1 MARKKKDQREK
12 DLENMIGAAIF
23 QAGSLPQLAR
33 LTGINYATLNRR
45 CKNVRTLTAWEIW
58 AIQDVME
65 GVKT

>member
-1 MARKKKDQREK
+1 MARKKKDPRERE
-12 DLENMIGAAIF
+12 LENMIGAAMF

-65 GVKT
+65 GKT